1 MLDIY
6 IYKYNEEKRIDAWYT
21 IVFTDISWLNTSPLR
36 TYCILVLNYD
46 ITIRLLHENIEYFM
60 SKTDDNIII
69 ISDYYRSIL
78 FIAILD
84 YCRTITIMIIENIG
98 TYNKRNDGTT
108 KASMYCT

>member
-1 MLDIY
+1 
-6 IYKYNEEKRIDAWYT
+6 
-21 IVFTDISWLNTSPLR
+21 
-36 TYCILVLNYD
+36 
-46 ITIRLLHENIEYFM
+46 M

-78 FIAILD
+78 FIAILV